1 MSRPKKSVEAAT
13 PEEGAPAEVQADP
26 VPAEELTTDAPVGPA
41 IQIPDASGRIEHPP
55 WVTEGEAA
63 AGGSKPGDPLLAP
76 PDPVLDPEHE
86 PDFGA
91 PPEPPT
97 PAHPVLLR
105 VVNPITT
112 TSVDGE
118 RIELRAGDVV
128 PLARLPR
135 ELLAYHGALGNLAP
149 E

>member
-26 VPAEELTTDAPVGPA
+26 VPAEELTTDSPVGP
-41 IQIPDASGRIEHPP
+41 
-55 WVTEGEAA
+55 TEGE
-63 AGGSKPGDPLLAP
+63 GDPLLAP

-97 PAHPVLLR
+97 PAPPVLLR

-118 RIELRAGDVV
+118 RVELRAGDVI